1 MRLIIALLLGMAS
14 PVLAQIA
21 GMNPGPDPRLPV
33 PAAHPPWHAV
43 ALIEAEGAGLCTG
56 AMVAPAL
63 VLTAAHCLKDEA
75 GTTLLPP
82 ARILVTLGGN
92 AARGVTLRVGLG
104 FDPVG
109 ESPWASDWAL
119 VSLSAPIG
127 VGRVLPL
134 LRDTPSEGSILALPG
149 FQRDAPGML
158 LVDPACRYLG
168 LRRIE
173 GQGLMLAHDCAGT
186 TGSSGGPLL
195 LHGADGRFAIIGIQS
210 KGILGRAG
218 GLAVPVLVVPTTKP
232 IAGGARK

>member
-1 MRLIIALLLGMAS
+1 MRLIIALLLC
-14 PVLAQIA
+14 LAGPGFAQVA
-21 GMNPGPDPRLPV
+21 GLNPGPDPRLPV

-56 AMVAPAL
+56 AMVAPAM

-75 GTTLLPP
+75 GTALLPP
-82 ARILVTLGGN
+82 ARIRVTLGGHE
-92 AARGVTLRVGLG
+92 ARGVALRVGAG
-104 FDPVG
+104 FDPAR
-109 ESPWASDWAL
+109 EAPWASDWAL

-127 VGRVLPL
+127 AGRVLPL
-134 LRDTPSEGSILALPG
+134 AREAAPERSILALPG
-149 FQRDAPGML
+149 FQRDAPGAL

-173 GQGLMLAHDCAGT
+173 GEGVMLAHDCAGT

-195 LHGADGRFAIIGIQS
+195 LRGRAGGFAIIGVQS

-218 GLAVPVLVVPTTKP
+218 GLAVPALVIPKP
-232 IAGGARK
+232 